1 MGRFGPGMHHEY
13 AGGQSESDLANSIS
27 RVLSTARRVNLRIW
41 VNAARTG
48 LATLLDGLNMQN
60 KKATRFIIE
69 WLYVKLN
76 QFFCRR
82 RKNGTANPMPKSAK
96 VDGSGAAVREVVS
109 KYTFSVVVCP
119 LSIKKRYA
127 TASV

>member
-1 MGRFGPGMHHEY
+1 MGRFGPGMRHEY

-48 LATLLDGLNMQN
+48 LTTWLDGLNMQN

-76 QFFCRR
+76 QIRSSADGGRTGRPIPC
-82 RKNGTANPMPKSAK
+82 PKAPRWM
-96 VDGSGAAVREVVS
+96 VPAQPSGKWYRNIR
-109 KYTFSVVVCP
+109 FPLSVV
-119 LSIKKRYA
+119 RYP
-127 TASV
+127 